1 MTKSE
6 LIMQVSKSTGVDANN
21 VRAVIEATMDRIQD
35 SMVQGKNLYL
45 RGFGSFV
52 LVRRAAKIA
61 RDIQRGTE
69 MKLSETIIPKFKP
82 AKDFKERVRQSNS
95 ARRK

>member
-6 LIMQVSKSTGVDANN
+6 LIMQVSKSTGVDSNN

>member
-6 LIMQVSKSTGVDANN
+6 LIMQVSKSTGVDSNN

-69 MKLSETIIPKFKP
+69 MKLSENPSLHGENSTHQCIIG
-82 AKDFKERVRQSNS
+82 ET
-95 ARRK
+95 